1 MNKKDKIRTEFN
13 EIIKQINSKKYNKW
27 YTLKDLVT
35 IKNISYKSLKN
46 MVKEVYEV
54 YSPQGTIRKE
64 GRRYCIHYSILDAF
78 KLKRPRETTFYSH
91 FWLSNISWATKD
103 YYDKAYHQYLI
114 AQLKL
119 LIPNTNIIE
128 TIEQDKSQRYHVHLL
143 ADSQPEDIEPIIE
156 SLLDFYLDS
165 DKNYR
170 LYCEPVYNTGSSVD
184 YLLKNPQ

>member
-1 MNKKDKIRTEFN
+1 MNKKENTRAEFN

-46 MVKEVYEV
+46 MVKEVFDF

-64 GRRYCIHYSILDAF
+64 GRRYFIHYSILDAF
-78 KLKRPRETTFYSH
+78 KLKRQRETTFYSH

-103 YYDKAYHQYLI
+103 YYDKDYHQYLI
-114 AQLKL
+114 AELKL
-119 LIPNTNIIE
+119 LTPSINFIE
-128 TIEQDKSQRYHVHLL
+128 TIELDKKGKYHVHLL
-143 ADSQPEDIEPIIE
+143 ADALPEDLKPFLEKY
-156 SLLDFYLDS
+156 LDFYLER
-165 DKNYR
+165 KNYR